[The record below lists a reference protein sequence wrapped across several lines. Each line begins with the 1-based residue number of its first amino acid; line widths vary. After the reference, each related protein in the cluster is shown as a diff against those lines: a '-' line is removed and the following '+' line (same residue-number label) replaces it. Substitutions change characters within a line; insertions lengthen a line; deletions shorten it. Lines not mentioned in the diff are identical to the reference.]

1 MVIKP
6 AWCQIFTHDCR
17 NEPATGCSG
26 NSRSHKMS
34 LNDILKFVQI

>member
-6 AWCQIFTHDCR
+6 AWCQLFAPDCC